1 MKGKRILITGGAGFI
16 GLHLAKYLKKNNDV
30 IILDKVKCQFSG
42 SIKCDV
48 RDNGWF
54 KKVGRV
60 DYIFHLA
67 AIVGVD
73 YVASHPEETRS
84 TEILGMRNVIDFA
97 KKYKVKKII
106 YSSTSSVYDVLTHP
120 TSYNTSKLLAEQIL
134 RDSSLNYTILRY
146 FNVYGPNQKEK
157 MVVSKFISLASQDK
171 PLIVY
176 MDGNQTRDFT
186 FIEDVVKATVI
197 VSSSNKTNSETFD
210 VCTGV
215 ETRISNLA
223 KIIKKG
229 LNSQSKIVY
238 KEFPMGRVNFEVTH
252 RVGCVDKLTQLTRF
266 VPLFDLN
273 KGIRKTIG
281 EKSS

>member
-1 MKGKRILITGGAGFI
+1 
-16 GLHLAKYLKKNNDV
+16 
-30 IILDKVKCQFSG
+30 
-42 SIKCDV
+42 
-48 RDNGWF
+48 
-54 KKVGRV
+54 
-60 DYIFHLA
+60 
-67 AIVGVD
+67 
-73 YVASHPEETRS
+73 
-84 TEILGMRNVIDFA
+84 
-97 KKYKVKKII
+97 
-106 YSSTSSVYDVLTHP
+106 
-120 TSYNTSKLLAEQIL
+120 
-134 RDSSLNYTILRY
+134 
-146 FNVYGPNQKEK
+146 

-273 KGIRKTIG
+273 KGPIISKILPPSAEDNLYPNILKIKNNITIIIN
-281 EKSS
+281 